1 MQKGFWL
8 NKNKIT
14 NVYPYLSKN
23 MECDVIIVGG
33 GICGAITSYFL
44 AKDGFKVAVIE
55 KNIIG
60 YKNTSLS
67 SACITDFVDDL
78 YIKNSKDTKDNIRR
92 KIFDMKKRANALL
105 DEILVDIQKQEYLK
119 KTDYT
124 ILNNK
129 MFQKGLFRSEANIR
143 EDLGEKA
150 ELLEDID
157 YMNAHCAINVKGGS
171 RMIDAYDFTS
181 KIFEYISSF
190 PNVYIFENTKL
201 KNINANYDYVEITT
215 QNDFKIKASS
225 LILTTGID
233 SFALS
238 KIPNIEVYRRFSI
251 VTNTNLNKRMCIKL
265 LNDIPIY
272 IRNDERGNM
281 IVSGIDTK
289 YIAKMENEKYIDM
302 LKKDNA
308 RRLVSVISKLFPKTE
323 ISKEIGMYS
332 GNIYVTKD
340 NMPIIG
346 EIEDIPNTYI
356 NLGVGSSSISQMLI
370 GADILKDAIKG
381 YYKKEMNLFKLTR

>member
-143 EDLGEKA
+143 EELGEKA
-150 ELLEDID
+150 EVLEDID
-157 YMNAHCAINVKGGS
+157 YINAHCAVNVKGGS

-356 NLGVGSSSISQMLI
+356 NLGVGSSSISQMPI

>member
-143 EDLGEKA
+143 EELGEKA

-157 YMNAHCAINVKGGS
+157 YMNAHCAVNVKGGS

>member
-124 ILNNK
+124 LLNNK

-143 EDLGEKA
+143 EELGEKA

-157 YMNAHCAINVKGGS
+157 YMNTHCAVNVKGGS

-346 EIEDIPNTYI
+346 EIEDVPNTYI

>member
-67 SACITDFVDDL
+67 SACITDFVDEL

-143 EDLGEKA
+143 EELGEKA
-150 ELLEDID
+150 EVLEDID
-157 YMNAHCAINVKGGS
+157 YINAHCAVNVKGGS

>member
-143 EDLGEKA
+143 EELGEKA

-157 YMNAHCAINVKGGS
+157 YMNAHCAVNVKGGS

-332 GNIYVTKD
+332 GNVYVTKD

>member
-1 MQKGFWL
+1 MQKGVWL

-143 EDLGEKA
+143 EELGEKA

-157 YMNAHCAINVKGGS
+157 YMNTHCAVNIKGGS

-251 VTNTNLNKRMCIKL
+251 VTNINLNKRICAKL

-308 RRLVSVISKLFPKTE
+308 RRLTSVISKLFPKVE

-346 EIEDIPNTYI
+346 EIEDVPNTYI

>member
-143 EDLGEKA
+143 EELGEKA

-157 YMNAHCAINVKGGS
+157 YMNAHCAVNVKGGS

-181 KIFEYISSF
+181 KTFEYISSF

-332 GNIYVTKD
+332 GNVYVTKD
-340 NMPIIG
+340 NMPVIG
-346 EIEDIPNTYI
+346 EIEDVPNTYI

>member
-1 MQKGFWL
+1 
-8 NKNKIT
+8 
-14 NVYPYLSKN
+14 
-23 MECDVIIVGG
+23 
-33 GICGAITSYFL
+33 
-44 AKDGFKVAVIE
+44 
-55 KNIIG
+55 
-60 YKNTSLS
+60 
-67 SACITDFVDDL
+67 
-78 YIKNSKDTKDNIRR
+78 
-92 KIFDMKKRANALL
+92 MKKRANALL

-124 ILNNK
+124 LLNNK

-143 EDLGEKA
+143 EELGEKA
-150 ELLEDID
+150 EVLEDID
-157 YMNAHCAINVKGGS
+157 YMNAHCAVNVKGGS

>member
-143 EDLGEKA
+143 EELGEKA
-150 ELLEDID
+150 EVLEDID
-157 YMNAHCAINVKGGS
+157 YINAHCAVNVKGGS

>member
-119 KTDYT
+119 KTDYI

-129 MFQKGLFRSEANIR
+129 MFQKGLFRSEASIR
-143 EDLGEKA
+143 EELGEKA

-157 YMNAHCAINVKGGS
+157 YMNAHCAVNVKGGS

-201 KNINANYDYVEITT
+201 KNINTNYDYVEITT

-251 VTNTNLNKRMCIKL
+251 VTNTNLNKRICAKL

-323 ISKEIGMYS
+323 ISEEIGMYS

-340 NMPIIG
+340 NMPVIG
-346 EIEDIPNTYI
+346 EIEDVPNTYI

>member
-124 ILNNK
+124 LLNNK

-143 EDLGEKA
+143 EELGEKA

-157 YMNAHCAINVKGGS
+157 YMNTHCAVNVKGGS

>member
-1 MQKGFWL
+1 MQKGVWL

-119 KTDYT
+119 KTDYI

-129 MFQKGLFRSEANIR
+129 MFQKGLFRSEASIR
-143 EDLGEKA
+143 EELGEKA

-157 YMNAHCAINVKGGS
+157 YMNTHCAVNIKGGS

-251 VTNTNLNKRMCIKL
+251 VTNTNLNKRICAKL

-323 ISKEIGMYS
+323 ISEEIGMYS

-340 NMPIIG
+340 NMPVIG
-346 EIEDIPNTYI
+346 EIEDVPNTYI

>member
-14 NVYPYLSKN
+14 NIYPYLSKN

-44 AKDGFKVAVIE
+44 AKDGFKVAIIE

-78 YIKNSKDTKDNIRR
+78 YIKNSKDTKDNIIR
-92 KIFDMKKRANALL
+92 KISDMKKRANSLL
-105 DEILVDIQKQEYLK
+105 DEILVDIQKQDYLK

-129 MFQKGLFRSEANIR
+129 MFQKGLFKSETNIR
-143 EDLGEKA
+143 AELGEKA
-150 ELLEDID
+150 ELLENMD
-157 YMNAHCAINVKGGS
+157 YINTHCAINIKGGS

-181 KIFEYISSF
+181 RIFEYISSF

-215 QNDFKIKASS
+215 QNEFKIKSSS

-233 SFALS
+233 NFALS
-238 KIPNIEVYRRFSI
+238 KLPNVEIYRRFS
-251 VTNTNLNKRMCIKL
+251 VVANTNLNKRVCAKI

-302 LKKDNA
+302 LKKDNS
-308 RRLVSVISKLFPKTE
+308 RRLISVVSKLFPRID
-323 ISKEIGMYS
+323 ISQEIGIYS
-332 GNIYVTKD
+332 GNIYITKD

-346 EIEDIPNTYI
+346 EIEDIPNTYV

>member
-143 EDLGEKA
+143 EELGEKA

-157 YMNAHCAINVKGGS
+157 YMNAHCAVNVKGGS

-340 NMPIIG
+340 NMPVIG
-346 EIEDIPNTYI
+346 EIEDVPNTYI

>member
-157 YMNAHCAINVKGGS
+157 YMNTHCAVNVKGGS

>member
-67 SACITDFVDDL
+67 SACITDFVDEM
-78 YIKNSKDTKDNIRR
+78 YIKNNKDTKDNIRR

-143 EDLGEKA
+143 EELGEKA
-150 ELLEDID
+150 EVLEDID
-157 YMNAHCAINVKGGS
+157 YINAHCAVNVKGGS

-265 LNDIPIY
+265 LNDITIY